1 MTSSFQIHSE
11 NCLMCDRQVM
21 RKIAEL
27 QGVFGADVNYVK
39 NVIHVQHTDEVTKDE
54 LEKLLDELGL
64 FKESNEC
71 QF

>member
-27 QGVFGADVNYVK
+27 QGVFGADVNYAK
-39 NVIHVQHTDEVTKDE
+39 NVIHVQHTDEVTTKE
-54 LEKLLDELGL
+54 LEVLLDELGL

-71 QF
+71 QL